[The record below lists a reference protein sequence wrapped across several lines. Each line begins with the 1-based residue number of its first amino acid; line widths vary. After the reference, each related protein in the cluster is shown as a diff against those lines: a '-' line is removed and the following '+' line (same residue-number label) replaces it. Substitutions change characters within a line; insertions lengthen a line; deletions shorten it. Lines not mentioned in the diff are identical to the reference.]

1 MHSKD
6 FSLLSFVSIAS
17 YHMNHHTT
25 STSHCPHDLIRSK
38 VIATLNIIYIHNLS
52 SSSQWPSCR
61 GPTNSYCRQ
70 PKKRPSLGQM
80 LPVAWRT
87 CVLSGNAAAALSQW
101 VPQDCSKAQVPS
113 MAFGAELT
121 ERSLL
126 ICPHDTNTKL
136 TGRQA
141 DGRPSDA
148 SQAEMATNRACP
160 NTKHLKEYFEI
171 LKTDFVA
178 GYSTSALNSFLIN
191 LWACWLLLYPLG
203 RGRSKSSLGHDLQL
217 HTREK
222 GRVQPVGFHISAK
235 ASLSERPAGTFSM
248 PSAGLEG
255 QP

>member
-17 YHMNHHTT
+17 YHINHHTT

-38 VIATLNIIYIHNLS
+38 VIPTLNIIYIHNLS
-52 SSSQWPSCR
+52 SSQWPSCK
-61 GPTNSYCRQ
+61 GPKNSYCHQ

-101 VPQDCSKAQVPS
+101 VPQDCSKARVPNT
-113 MAFGAELT
+113 ALGAELS

-126 ICPHDTNTKL
+126 LCPHDTNTKL

-141 DGRPSDA
+141 DGRPSNT

-160 NTKHLKEYFEI
+160 NTKRLKEYFEI
-171 LKTDFVA
+171 LKTNFVA
-178 GYSTSALNSFLIN
+178 GYGASALNSFLIN
-191 LWACWLLLYPLG
+191 LWVCWLLFYPLG
-203 RGRSKSSLGHDLQL
+203 RWHSSLLGCDLQL
-217 HTREK
+217 RTREK
-222 GRVQPVGFHISAK
+222 GRVQSVGFQISAK
-235 ASLSERPAGTFSM
+235 AALSEGPADTFSM
-248 PSAGLEG
+248 PSTG
-255 QP
+255 